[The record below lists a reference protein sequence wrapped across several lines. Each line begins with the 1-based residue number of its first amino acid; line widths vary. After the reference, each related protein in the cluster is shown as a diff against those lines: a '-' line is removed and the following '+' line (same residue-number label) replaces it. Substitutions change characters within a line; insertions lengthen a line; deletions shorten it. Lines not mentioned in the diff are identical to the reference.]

1 MLRNTLIAAAAFAA
15 LAGLSGQAFA
25 QSSTDNGSTQTT
37 TAPSTGTPPAQ
48 GDQSGTST
56 SDQQTPPSQPAP
68 APAPDTSSQ
77 PH

>member
-15 LAGLSGQAFA
+15 IAGFSGQAFA

-37 TAPSTGTPPAQ
+37 TVPSTGTPPAQ
-48 GDQSGTST
+48 GDQSGTAG
-56 SDQQTPPSQPAP
+56 QQTPPSQPAP

-77 PH
+77 PR

>member
-15 LAGLSGQAFA
+15 IVGFSGQAFA

-48 GDQSGTST
+48 GDQSGTPG
-56 SDQQTPPSQPAP
+56 QQTPPRQPAS